1 MFKGEEAPLASQLN
15 NWLDAHPGWEVMEES
30 DDEDDDEQE
39 DDESS
44 NQKIKK
50 NSFEKEIVEE
60 KEPIKKTKMEDDEY
74 KNASEEHTY
83 YRYRTYEKK
92 IYNHVYLSYYSY
104 LFSVLLILFMKVLLN
119 KLPF

>member
-1 MFKGEEAPLASQLN
+1 MVFIIGRIFKGEEAPLASQLN
-15 NWLDAHPGWEVMEES
+15 NWLDTHPGWEVMEES
-30 DDEDDDEQE
+30 EDDDDDEPE

-50 NSFEKEIVEE
+50 ASFEKEIAEE

-83 YRYRTYEKK
+83 YRLGK
-92 IYNHVYLSYYSY
+92 
-104 LFSVLLILFMKVLLN
+104 
-119 KLPF
+119 